1 MDLDL
6 GRNQL
11 EGTAPA
17 GNDPRDGAVFA
28 QLTEQMDK
36 LTDIHAPG
44 EPDWARVSTL
54 AQSYL
59 RAEAKDLAVT
69 CWMTAAWFRLH
80 GTSGLFAGFTVL
92 NDLHQNHWEAM
103 LPTRIRG
110 RRNLVA
116 WLIEWFNKA
125 LTNQETEQLQPL
137 TPEDHAGLQDAWRA
151 LDAFLQEHDDDAP
164 SLRALGAQ
172 LQNLPVVEA
181 EPEPEAAAEASE
193 SAEVE
198 AAPAQTPDIQA
209 SSPAPQPVQ
218 PAAPV
223 AVPAPAKLDFAPPPV
238 ADAAAIQSAQALETA
253 VEKHLD
259 ALRPLLDLGVA
270 SYPALPWPYLLN
282 RTLAWSFLEVAP
294 PASGGITRVP
304 APGQP
309 DQDVLE
315 RLLGAASPDPATLL
329 QFTESRLP
337 LYRFWLDLNHHSWQ
351 ALSRLPDGAQAAAV
365 VAEETARLLARLP
378 GLAELSFA
386 NEQPFAGPATR
397 QWLAGLSRPA
407 AASSGPAAQPSN
419 ASDTLTL
426 ATAVAAASAQTA
438 AAHGLLAA
446 ALERL
451 EATSQHLQHRIAVT

>member
-11 EGTAPA
+11 ESTAPA
-17 GNDPRDGAVFA
+17 GYDPRDGAVFA
-28 QLTEQMDK
+28 QLTEQLDK
-36 LTDIHAPG
+36 LTDIHSPG

-54 AQSYL
+54 AQGYL
-59 RAEAKDLAVT
+59 HTEAKDLAVT

-80 GTSGLFAGFTVL
+80 GTAGLAAGFSVL
-92 NDLHQNHWEAM
+92 NDLHQNHWDAM

-110 RRNLVA
+110 RRNLMA
-116 WLIEWFNKA
+116 WLIEWFGKA
-125 LTNQETEQLQPL
+125 LSNLEPEQLQPL
-137 TPEDHAGLQDAWRA
+137 EQDAHARLQDAWRA

-172 LQNLPVVEA
+172 LQNLPMVEA
-181 EPEPEAAAEASE
+181 EPEPETPAEASE
-193 SAEVE
+193 NPAEE
-198 AAPAQTPDIQA
+198 AAPTQTPE
-209 SSPAPQPVQ
+209 VQ
-218 PAAPV
+218 PASPGAAAAQPV
-223 AVPAPAKLDFAPPPV
+223 APAAAPAAANVDFAPPPV
-238 ADAAAIQSAQALETA
+238 ADATAIQSAQALETA

-282 RTLAWSFLEVAP
+282 RTLAWGFLEVAP
-294 PASGGITRVP
+294 PAADGITRVP
-304 APGQP
+304 APAQP
-309 DQDVLE
+309 DQDMLE

-337 LYRFWLDLNHHSWQ
+337 LYRFWLDLNYHSWQ
-351 ALSRLPDGAQAAAV
+351 ALSRLPEGAQAAAV
-365 VAEETARLLARLP
+365 VADETARLLARLP

-386 NEQPFAGPATR
+386 SEQAFAGPATR

-407 AASSGPAAQPSN
+407 PVSSGAAAQPSN

-451 EATSQHLQHRIAVT
+451 EATSQHLQQRIAVT